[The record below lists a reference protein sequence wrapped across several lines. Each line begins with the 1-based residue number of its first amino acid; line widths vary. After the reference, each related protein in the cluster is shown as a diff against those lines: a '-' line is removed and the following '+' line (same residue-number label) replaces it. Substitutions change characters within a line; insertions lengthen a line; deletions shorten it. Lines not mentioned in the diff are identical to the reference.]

1 MADGK
6 RQVTLRVDQDG
17 LVGEWFKNQA
27 NVSTSVNSA
36 IYYVAQL
43 FGTKEFSEAQSQRI
57 IELEKEVATLQAKL
71 SQDSNVVEAPQTP
84 PIVPDEVLIPRPD
97 NFSAKEEKPS
107 EDLSEPSEAGADSST
122 PDMNFFNPSK

>member
-1 MADGK
+1 MVDGK

-57 IELEKEVATLQAKL
+57 IELEKEVATLQEKL
-71 SQDSNVVEAPQTP
+71 SQDSNVVKAPQTP
-84 PIVPDEVLIPRPD
+84 PIVPDEALTHRPD
-97 NFSAKEEKPS
+97 NSTKEEKTS
-107 EDLSEPSEAGADSST
+107 EDVSGPSEAGADSPT

>member
-57 IELEKEVATLQAKL
+57 IELEK
-71 SQDSNVVEAPQTP
+71 DSNVVEAPQTP

-107 EDLSEPSEAGADSST
+107 EDVSEPSEAGADSST